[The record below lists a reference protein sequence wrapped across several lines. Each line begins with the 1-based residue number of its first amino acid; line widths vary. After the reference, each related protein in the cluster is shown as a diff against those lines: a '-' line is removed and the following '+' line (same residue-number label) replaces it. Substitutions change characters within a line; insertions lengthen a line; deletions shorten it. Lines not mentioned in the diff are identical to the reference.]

1 MTPSSGRG
9 DGKGTSLRTAL
20 QSFRHR
26 IMAEIFL
33 FGIEKKF
40 LIGAD
45 PPIGG
50 GNPSDTG
57 GICSPW
63 RVLHILQESL
73 ANANVKRATAV
84 HV

>member
-33 FGIEKKF
+33 FGIEKKIWEG
-40 LIGAD
+40 LTPQLGAET
-45 PPIGG
+45 PRTQGEFVALGEYYI
-50 GNPSDTG
+50 SYKK
-57 GICSPW
+57 
-63 RVLHILQESL
+63 V
-73 ANANVKRATAV
+73 
-84 HV
+84 